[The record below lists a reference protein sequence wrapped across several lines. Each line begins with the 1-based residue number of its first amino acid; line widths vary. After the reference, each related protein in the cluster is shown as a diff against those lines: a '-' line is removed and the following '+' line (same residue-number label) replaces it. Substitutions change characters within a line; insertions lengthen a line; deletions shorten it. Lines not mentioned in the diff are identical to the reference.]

1 MTIELKSNGPEI
13 DRNDP
18 KKSIETAWERHRQN
32 IKVVNPA
39 NKRKYTVIVVGTGL
53 AGASASAAAE
63 RLQCLNFVTRFST
76 SRTFNRRTGWDHC

>member
-39 NKRKYTVIVVGTGL
+39 NKENTL
-53 AGASASAAAE
+53 
-63 RLQCLNFVTRFST
+63 LLL
-76 SRTFNRRTGWDHC
+76 